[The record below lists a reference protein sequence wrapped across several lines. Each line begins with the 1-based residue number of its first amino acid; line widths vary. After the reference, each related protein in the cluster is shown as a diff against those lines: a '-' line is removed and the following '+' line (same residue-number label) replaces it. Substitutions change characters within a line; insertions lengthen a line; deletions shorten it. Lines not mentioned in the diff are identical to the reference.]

1 MIGRTLFLYF
11 FRRYL
16 TTFVQFYLG
25 VCIISYLVDFT
36 ELSRVKSTM
45 AGYTLSK
52 GLLISALHI
61 PIIAQLA
68 LPFVVLFAAIATL
81 MSLNRR
87 YELVIARSAGVSA
100 WQFLGPLCAGSLLI
114 GAIIVLLVNPVGAHA
129 LTWSQ
134 QLEVSLKGEDN
145 LDNPSDDRVPWLRQ
159 RDADGVTIIGAKS
172 MAAGGTQL
180 GRPVFVRVD
189 VSGNISERIDAE
201 SARLEAGKWLIEQAI
216 VRRPDQAPERV
227 DHLEIKSNL
236 SPEFVEE
243 KLARP
248 ESIPFFDLP
257 AKMRAAW
264 SFGLNGNGFGMQ
276 FHSLI
281 ALPVLLVAMT
291 LIAAT
296 VSMRFARLGQS
307 VTMILSGVLAG
318 FLLYVMS
325 VLVKAFGTAGIVP
338 PVVAAWIPVVVA
350 MFFGVTFLLY
360 REDG

>member
-1 MIGRTLFLYF
+1 MIGPTLFLYF

-16 TTFVQFYLG
+16 TTFVQFFIG
-25 VCIISYLVDFT
+25 VCIIAYLVDFT
-36 ELSRVKSTM
+36 ELSRVKSTL
-45 AGYTLSK
+45 AAYTMSK
-52 GLLISALHI
+52 GLLISALHL

-81 MSLNRR
+81 MALNRR

-100 WQFLGPLCAGSLLI
+100 WQFLGPLCAASLLI
-114 GAIIVLLVNPVGAHA
+114 GAVVVLLLNPIGAHA
-129 LTWSQ
+129 LAWSQ
-134 QLEVSLKGEDN
+134 QLEVELKGED
-145 LDNPSDDRVPWLRQ
+145 DITSPSDDRIPWLRQ
-159 RDADGVTIIGAKS
+159 RDDEGVTIIGAKS

-189 VSGNISERIDAE
+189 PSGEVSERIDAE
-201 SARLEAGKWLIEQAI
+201 RARLEAGKWIVDGAT
-216 VRRPDQAPERV
+216 VRRPGKAPEPV
-227 DHLEIKSNL
+227 DRLEIKSSL
-236 SPEFVEE
+236 SPEFVAER
-243 KLARP
+243 LARP

-296 VSMRFARLGQS
+296 
-307 VTMILSGVLAG
+307 
-318 FLLYVMS
+318 
-325 VLVKAFGTAGIVP
+325 
-338 PVVAAWIPVVVA
+338 
-350 MFFGVTFLLY
+350 
-360 REDG
+360 

>member
-11 FRRYL
+11 CRRYAA
-16 TTFVQFYLG
+16 TFIQFFVG
-25 VCIISYLVDFT
+25 VCIIAYLVDFT
-36 ELSRVKSTM
+36 ELSRVKASM
-45 AGYTLSK
+45 AGYTMTR
-52 GLLISALHI
+52 GLLISALHV
-61 PIIAQLA
+61 PLIAQLA

-81 MSLNRR
+81 MALNRR

-100 WQFLGPLCAGSLLI
+100 WQFLGPLCAVSVLI
-114 GAIIVLLVNPVGAHA
+114 GVVVVLVLNPIGAHA
-129 LTWSQ
+129 LAWSQ
-134 QLEVSLKGEDN
+134 QLEVELRGDDAGDSG
-145 LDNPSDDRVPWLRQ
+145 DRVPWLRQ
-159 RDADGVTIIGAKS
+159 RDADGITIIGAKT
-172 MAAGGTQL
+172 MAGGGTRL
-180 GRPVFVRVD
+180 GRPVFVRVGP
-189 VSGNISERIDAE
+189 SGGVAERIDARL
-201 SARLEAGKWLIEQAI
+201 ARLESGKWIIDDAI
-216 VRRPDQAPERV
+216 VRRPGKAPEQVERI
-227 DHLEIKSNL
+227 EIKSAL
-236 SPEFVEE
+236 APEFVEE
-243 KLARP
+243 RLARP
-248 ESIPFFDLP
+248 ETIPFFELP

-307 VTMILSGVLAG
+307 VTMILGGVLAG

-338 PVVAAWIPVVVA
+338 PFVAAWIPVVVA

>member
-16 TTFVQFYLG
+16 TTFVQFFIG
-25 VCIISYLVDFT
+25 VCIIAYLVDFT

-45 AGYTLSK
+45 AGYTLGK
-52 GLLISALHI
+52 GLLISALHV
-61 PIIAQLA
+61 PLIAQLA

-81 MSLNRR
+81 MALNRR

-100 WQFLGPLCAGSLLI
+100 WQFLGPLCTASLLI
-114 GAIIVLLVNPVGAHA
+114 GATIVVLVNPIGAHA
-129 LTWSQ
+129 LAWSQ
-134 QLEVSLKGEDN
+134 QLEVQLKGEDYIN
-145 LDNPSDDRVPWLRQ
+145 NPSDDRVPWLRQ
-159 RDADGVTIIGAKS
+159 RDDDGVTIIGAKS
-172 MAAGGTQL
+172 MAAGGMQL
-180 GRPVFVRVD
+180 GRAVFVRVGL
-189 VSGNISERIDAE
+189 SGDIKERIDAD
-201 SARLEAGKWLIEQAI
+201 SAHLEAGKWVIEGATI
-216 VRRPDQAPERV
+216 RRPDKAPELV
-227 DHLEIKSNL
+227 DRMEIKSNL

-243 KLARP
+243 RLSRP